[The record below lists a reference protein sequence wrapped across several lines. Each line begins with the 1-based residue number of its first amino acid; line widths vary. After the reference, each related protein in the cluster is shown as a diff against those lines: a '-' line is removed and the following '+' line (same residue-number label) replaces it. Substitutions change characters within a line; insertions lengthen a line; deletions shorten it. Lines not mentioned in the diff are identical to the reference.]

1 MKSRP
6 AKAFALSNW
15 LLLGNAAE
23 KCSSTVSVKGIKSIL
38 CLLIAF
44 IRYCFDLRRQ
54 SLHSFPYFFFF
65 SIFIRHHKLKLRKPE
80 QHIFGGFSFQTEKKR
95 KKAWSRKYLYF
106 LQRKFKFSSHSR
118 RLMEKHS
125 NSRLWIQ
132 KYFNSN

>member
-1 MKSRP
+1 MKSRA

-65 SIFIRHHKLKLRKPE
+65 SIFIRHSQIKIKKTRTAHLWRLQFSNRKK
-80 QHIFGGFSFQTEKKR
+80 EKKGLEQ
-95 KKAWSRKYLYF
+95 KISLFFAEKIQVQQPFQKAYGKT
-106 LQRKFKFSSHSR
+106 Q
-118 RLMEKHS
+118 
-125 NSRLWIQ
+125 
-132 KYFNSN
+132 